1 MNFFSE
7 RKKLEEGY
15 KQWLKKNPTVA
26 DSPFNVICYL
36 ELIGRLKD
44 CSEMEE
50 TNDRD

>member
-15 KQWLKKNPTVA
+15 KQWLEENPTVA

-44 CSEMEE
+44 RSEMENY
-50 TNDRD
+50 ND